1 MADKLKFPANRG
13 VMNDT
18 GARGQGERAN
28 NSTLSRV
35 WHGFLEQ
42 IYKRLSAAEEVA
54 SISTADV
61 GSAGAA
67 YNQTY
72 ANQQT
77 ALINE
82 LKAKVNELLTALEK

>member
-1 MADKLKFPANRG
+1 MPDILKFPQNRG
-13 VMNDT
+13 VT
-18 GARGQGERAN
+18 ESRGDGERGG
-28 NSTLSRV
+28 SFSRV

-42 IYKRLSAAEEVA
+42 IYKRLKAAEDVA
-54 SISTADV
+54 AVTTADI
-61 GSAGAA
+61 GAAGAA